1 MTISRGKSKTSRD
14 VRSVATPRKR
24 RTTGFDLRG
33 SRISV
38 AAEAEVD
45 EKPGDLRISQECR
58 ETFHGTGKADEQRK
72 AESRRRS
79 REDGW
84 GRRLWLGPE
93 ELFTRLLHRIGPG
106 SVSSA
111 CSPVSWLSPRC
122 FWSSVG
128 KGASQTRTIGR
139 SLLRTGWYLKPDWD
153 DGGQGDLP
161 VPCQGCAPPGSQ

>member
-1 MTISRGKSKTSRD
+1 MTISRGKSKNSR
-14 VRSVATPRKR
+14 RIRAVATPRKR

-58 ETFHGTGKADEQRK
+58 ETFHRTGKADGQRK
-72 AESRRRS
+72 PDSKRRS
-79 REDGW
+79 RKDG
-84 GRRLWLGPE
+84 GARRLWLGPE
-93 ELFTRLLHRIGPG
+93 ELFTGLLQRIGPG
-106 SVSSA
+106 SVFSA
-111 CSPVSWLSPRC
+111 CSPASWLSSRC
-122 FWSSVG
+122 FWSSVD
-128 KGASQTRTIGR
+128 KGARQTRTIGR
-139 SLLRTGWYLKPDWD
+139 SLLRTGWNLKYDWE